1 MVISIIT
8 VCFPLDL
15 CFLLSHVSLV
25 VLVLFVMFV
34 HRLLNWIPKHSN
46 MSFLATLDFKKTLPA
61 PSIHMPGRPP
71 IFYVYSRRLEDS
83 DSAPLPTSS
92 STDPASID
100 PSPSDLDFPIDLR
113 KGKRTCTHQ
122 FSSFVSYSQL
132 SSFSRSFST
141 ALNSISVPKTVMKTL
156 SHPGSRA
163 AMKEEMIALDING
176 TWELMSLPL

>member
-113 KGKRTCTHQ
+113 K
-122 FSSFVSYSQL
+122 
-132 SSFSRSFST
+132 
-141 ALNSISVPKTVMKTL
+141 VPKTVMKTL